1 MNKLSCSN
9 GLKFGICYLLPHEN
23 KLTWTLIVFL
33 AAAMQRRPWAS
44 ARRDQ
49 VRAPAIRWVP
59 WRDAMIWDNMT
70 AQPTTKKEKEQC
82 S

>member
-1 MNKLSCSN
+1 MHKLSCCN

-23 KLTWTLIVFL
+23 KLTRTVIVFL
-33 AAAMQRRPWAS
+33 TAAMQRRPWAS

-59 WRDAMIWDNMT
+59 WRDAMIKDNKPLN
-70 AQPTTKKEKEQC
+70 QPPKRKTTM
-82 S
+82 